1 MEADFRYLP
10 SPSYEE
16 VMHPENADIYPVL
29 SHVLVAHLP
38 AGHAA
43 AALHQAESCCA
54 AWEFRSFDGAFKAF
68 STEIS
73 RMLDAAQTSGL
84 LTFEI
89 PERHWFFNLR
99 EMTQS
104 NLQVMKRLFF
114 FAMFHVFAADVEKKH
129 SKAAVSLMW
138 LRVTSLLF
146 TFATHLGCCAHTYS

>member
-29 SHVLVAHLP
+29 SHVLVDHLP

-43 AALHQAESCCA
+43 AALHQPRAESCFA
-54 AWEFRSFDGAFKAF
+54 AWEFLSFDGAFKAF

-73 RMLDAAQTSGL
+73 RMLEAAQKSGL

-104 NLQVMKRLFF
+104 NSLQVMKRLFLF
-114 FAMFHVFAADVEKKH
+114 CN
-129 SKAAVSLMW
+129 VSCLC
-138 LRVTSLLF
+138 S
-146 TFATHLGCCAHTYS
+146 